1 METELKTMITETIAS
16 ITDPDLLDLIYRVIL
31 ESMNLIK

>member
-1 METELKTMITETIAS
+1 METELKTMITEMIAT

>member
-1 METELKTMITETIAS
+1 MENELKTMLTEMIAT